1 MEERA
6 ELLSH
11 LHIAVALR
19 EGAAGDLGGAL
30 GNGVVGGLRDR
41 ADTRIVRWVV
51 SYPNLHKTGF
61 TNNIDMATALIWVT
75 LQ

>member
-1 MEERA
+1 VEERA

-30 GNGVVGGLRDR
+30 GNGVVGVRLERQGRHPDR
-41 ADTRIVRWVV
+41 QVGREL
-51 SYPNLHKTGF
+51 P
-61 TNNIDMATALIWVT
+61 
-75 LQ
+75 